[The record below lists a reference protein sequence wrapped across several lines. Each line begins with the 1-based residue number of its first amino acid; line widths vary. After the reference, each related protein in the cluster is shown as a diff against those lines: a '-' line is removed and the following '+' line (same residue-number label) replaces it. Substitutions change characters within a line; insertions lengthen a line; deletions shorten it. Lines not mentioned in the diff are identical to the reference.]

1 LLERVLKTYLA
12 KRRTGEAFAEFTRRH
27 DVKALQEMFSE

>member
-12 KRRTGEAFAEFTRRH
+12 RRHSGEAFAEFTRRH
-27 DVKALQEMFSE
+27 DVKALQELFSE